1 MTHSPHTN
9 HLKGLALLAVGLLT
23 LLVFSMPAVGEQGDS
38 PKSIT
43 GSGSKDA
50 GVAVQSSSTVTKAA
64 FAPGSGFNFLGVKVS
79 NHGNLM
85 SFESPAG
92 RQAVFGAREGYAVC
106 SQGGG
111 VVNGHDTGDIEEGF
125 GAPTFAQPNG
135 AWTFPLTVTRRTT
148 DGKFQLTQVWNK
160 PDPVEKDVTVA
171 MTLKNVSG
179 APIDSNVL
187 LSRSGDFDLGDNSAD
202 LGAKTIDSA
211 WMWDDE
217 GGPEVQPA
225 GLKLTALTFGT
236 NHAARIETTWD
247 WMVGRTSPTLSAS
260 RLGCQDLFTQTPTP
274 AARDLAM
281 RSFYVL
287 EGGLAAGQ
295 SKTVK
300 FEYGRM

>member
-1 MTHSPHTN
+1 MMHSTHTDYHPKS
-9 HLKGLALLAVGLLT
+9 LALLAVGLLT
-23 LLVFSMPAVGEQGDS
+23 SLVFSMPAVGEQNDS
-38 PKSIT
+38 QKSAP
-43 GSGSKDA
+43 GSGKKDG
-50 GVAVQSSSTVTKAA
+50 GVAVQSGATAVKAS
-64 FAPGSGFNFLGVKVS
+64 FASGSGFNFLGVKVS
-79 NHGNLM
+79 NHGNLI

-92 RQAVFGAREGYAVC
+92 RQAVFGGREGYAVC
-106 SQGGG
+106 SQGGL
-111 VVNGHDTGDIEEGF
+111 VHGHDTGDVEEGF

-135 AWTFPLTVTRRTT
+135 AGTFPLTVTRRTT

-179 APIDSNVL
+179 GPIDNNVL
-187 LSRSGDFDLGDNSAD
+187 LSRSG
-202 LGAKTIDSA
+202 DSA

-217 GGPEVQPA
+217 GGPDRQPA

-236 NHAARIETTWD
+236 NHAAR
-247 WMVGRTSPTLSAS
+247 M
-260 RLGCQDLFTQTPTP
+260 FTQTPTP
-274 AARDLAM
+274 ESRDLAM
-281 RSFYVL
+281 RVFYIF